1 MNTFAVIFHTFV
13 EDFIKINGFIDGEN
27 FFFLAVY
34 CSGNQYAF
42 WISAR
47 TGRANL
53 PGIFQV

>member
-42 WISAR
+42 
-47 TGRANL
+47 
-53 PGIFQV
+53 